1 MDLDAIKA
9 KTDSIKQNY
18 QGDEETLNSN
28 TFKDFREVYNYVLKT
43 CENPTTDTI
52 YVEYKKELSTILVQV
67 KQSNDMLGT
76 KIVVNQVMCS
86 SDNYLQFLHQ
96 LGIDENR
103 PYCDSQSIHL
113 RSGCNIRIYAT
124 NKPFREFPM
133 LVISSQRPPETFVP
147 QSQKQ
152 GQLMN
157 MLLHGRTLICGKSG
171 SGKTYLLDSLLKTY
185 IEQNCVCGIFEEF
198 SELHLPNNVSF
209 KYTIP
214 CVNTSQ
220 TQFNDLNFLLEK
232 SNLQRLDYI
241 ICGEL
246 KGVESLSFIKN
257 LSTGTKGVATIHGID
272 PQEALVRL
280 KMQCLMSGDNL
291 SADLV
296 SQTISRA
303 VDYVMYVEKR
313 EIKSICKVILS
324 ARGNF
329 SFQILYGEDFTRR
342 KN

>member
-9 KTDSIKQNY
+9 KTDAIKANY
-18 QGDEETLNSN
+18 QGDEATLNSN
-28 TFKDFREVYNYVLKT
+28 TFKDYREVFNYILNT
-43 CENPTTDTI
+43 CESPVTDTI

-67 KQSNDMLGT
+67 KQSNQLTGT

-86 SDNYLQFLHQ
+86 SENYLEFLKQ
-96 LGIDENR
+96 LGIDDSK
-103 PYCDSQSIHL
+103 PYCDSSSIHL

-124 NKPFREFPM
+124 NKPFRAYPM
-133 LVISSQRPPETFVP
+133 LVISSQRPPETYVP
-147 QSQKQ
+147 TSTKQ
-152 GQLMN
+152 GQLMH

-185 IEQNCVCGIFEEF
+185 IDENCVCGIFEEF
-198 SELHLPNNVSF
+198 SELHLPNDISF

-241 ICGEL
+241 VCGEL

-257 LSTGTKGVATIHGID
+257 LSTGTKGIATIHGID

-291 SADLV
+291 SPELV

-303 VDYVMYVEKR
+303 VDYIMYVDKR
-313 EIKSICKVILS
+313 EVKDISKVVLS

-329 SFQILYGEDFTRR
+329 SLE
-342 KN
+342 KML